1 MRQDQLSVGFTTEK
15 KKSIFSN
22 KLRIVKPTGL
32 FVNEDVAEATMAKRR
47 EQMPRLRQAKQDGKI
62 AYFVLDKLIIKD
74 KRPRQN

>member
-1 MRQDQLSVGFTTEK
+1 MRQDQLSVGFTTGTQA
-15 KKSIFSN
+15 
-22 KLRIVKPTGL
+22 RIVKPTGL